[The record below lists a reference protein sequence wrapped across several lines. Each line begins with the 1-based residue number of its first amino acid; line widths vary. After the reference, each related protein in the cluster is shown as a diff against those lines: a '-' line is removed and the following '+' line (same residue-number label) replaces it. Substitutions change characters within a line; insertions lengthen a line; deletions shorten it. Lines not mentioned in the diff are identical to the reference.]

1 MEKRRFIRKIC
12 LLGEGGVGKT
22 SLVRRYVHD
31 FFSDE
36 YLVSFGTKVTKKV
49 LDLEDT
55 ELTLMI
61 WDIVG
66 QKAHKSLHHAYYKGA
81 NGAFVVCDVTREE
94 TVRSLLEWKDDFL
107 ATAGNVPVI
116 ALANKKDL
124 EPKVPGEVLAKISS
138 SFGGDFVMTSAK
150 TGEGV
155 QDAFLRLSRLMME
168 ERR

>member
-49 LDLEDT
+49 LDLEDV

-61 WDIVG
+61 WDILG

-81 NGAFVVCDVTREE
+81 NGALLVCDVTREE
-94 TVRSLLEWKDDFL
+94 TVRSILEWKDDFVSI
-107 ATAGNVPVI
+107 AGSVPVI
-116 ALANKKDL
+116 ALANKNDL
-124 EPKVPGEVLAKISS
+124 EPKIPREVLAVVSDS
-138 SFGGDFVMTSAK
+138 LGGDLVMTSAK

-155 QDAFLRLSRLMME
+155 QEAFLRLSRLMME
-168 ERR
+168 ERQ